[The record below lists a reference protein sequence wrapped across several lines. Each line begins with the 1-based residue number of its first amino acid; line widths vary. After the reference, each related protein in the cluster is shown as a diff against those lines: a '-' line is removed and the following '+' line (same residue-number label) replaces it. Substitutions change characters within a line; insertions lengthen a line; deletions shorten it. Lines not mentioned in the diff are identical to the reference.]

1 MAFLVIPTT
10 LDGSHT
16 LQQEDKKAT
25 SKTST
30 LELKKNHWYVA
41 CSSMLPFLYLH
52 ASLLLC
58 SSFSRLSTFVS
69 FYLPSPKPSTSRL
82 SHMNGKRIVAVFQNR
97 CFHFT
102 LQP

>member
-30 LELKKNHWYVA
+30 LELKKKSLVCGLFQHAPVSLSSCIVA
-41 CSSMLPFLYLH
+41 FVFLLFPPLHFCFFLPPFTQTQY
-52 ASLLLC
+52 
-58 SSFSRLSTFVS
+58 LST
-69 FYLPSPKPSTSRL
+69 LTHER
-82 SHMNGKRIVAVFQNR
+82 
-97 CFHFT
+97 
-102 LQP
+102 